1 MMKTSGKGIELIK
14 TFEGLRLKAYKCPA
28 GVWTIGYGHTKNVKP
43 SDRITQP
50 QAVELL
56 LTDLKQFEG
65 VINRSVL
72 KTLNQAQFDACVSF
86 VFNVGAGNFQKSTLL
101 KKLNKG
107 DFVGASLEFPK
118 WVYSNKKKLAG
129 LVKRREAERKL
140 FISNY

>member
-1 MMKTSGKGIELIK
+1 MHISDNGLNLIK
-14 TFEGLRLKAYKCPA
+14 KFEGLRLKAYRCPA
-28 GVWTIGYGHTKNVKP
+28 GKLSIGYGHTNNVKP
-43 SDRITQP
+43 DDVITEQE
-50 QAVELL
+50 AVELL